1 VDMDSSRRDGIHV
14 TAVVLAG
21 GRASRMGGA
30 DKGLIPFGAETL
42 AARAVRRI
50 SRSVDAVV
58 VSANR
63 NLDAYAK
70 LLVPVVPD
78 VLEGFL
84 GPLAGAHAAMVSLE
98 SDDGMQAV
106 FTLPCDCPFFPED
119 CANRLRKAL
128 EAHPEAGCAVACA
141 GGFRQ
146 PAFALYRLSL
156 KGPIE
161 EYLKA
166 GGRRIG
172 QFLRE
177 HGAIEVAFEDLSA
190 FDNLNTPQELEDAQ
204 NKKESLKNS
213 A

>member
-1 VDMDSSRRDGIHV
+1 MDSSQRGGIRV

-30 DKGLIPFGAETL
+30 DKGLIPFAGETL

-50 SRSVDAVV
+50 SRSVDRVL

-70 LLVPVVPD
+70 LRVPVVPD
-78 VLEGFL
+78 VLDGFL
-84 GPLAGAHAAMVSLE
+84 GPLAGVHAAMVSLGADE
-98 SDDGMQAV
+98 GMQAV

-119 CANRLRKAL
+119 CADRLREAL
-128 EAHPEAGCAVACA
+128 EAHPEASCAVACA
-141 GGFRQ
+141 DGLRQ
-146 PAFALYRLSL
+146 PTFALYRLGL
-156 KGPIE
+156 KGAIE
-161 EYLKA
+161 EFLKSD
-166 GGRRIG
+166 GRRIG

-177 HGAIEVAFEDLSA
+177 HGAIEVGFEDLSA